1 MSVSSEVK
9 NNRILVVDDNP
20 SIHDDI
26 RKILCGSDR
35 DDRALLDAKA
45 LLFEEPS
52 EEVEEMVF
60 EVDSALQGQDGLAKV
75 AEASSAGRSYAVA
88 FVDVRMPPGWDGV
101 ETVTRIWQQFPDLQ
115 VVIMTAY
122 ADYSWAE
129 MIKQLGRSDKLVI
142 LKKPFD
148 TIEVLQLADALTHKW
163 MLNQEVKHR
172 LLNLDVLVNE
182 RTAELRDANEKLK
195 AEIAERM
202 QIERSLRLSEER
214 FSKAF
219 KASPIPLAIQ
229 SLLQEKFLDINEGF
243 QELTGYARADLI
255 GSSPDE
261 LRLWGDEGGGKAI
274 LKILHEQMSVRHL
287 ACSLRT
293 KQGEL
298 RHILI
303 SVELFELDG
312 QPFLLNIA
320 QDISEQMRLEQQ
332 LRQAQK
338 MEAVGQLAAGVAH
351 DFNNILTVVQG
362 YTGLLYDRQPPGSPD
377 AKALR
382 TIAGAADRATKLV
395 RQLLTFSRK
404 QFMQVQPMLIGDT
417 LSGMADMLPRLV
429 GENISV
435 QVIVAPD
442 LPLINADAGMVE
454 QLIMNLAVNARDA
467 MLSSGTLTI
476 RADAVDIS
484 PAALRKNPEARPG
497 RFVCI
502 SVADTGCGIA
512 PDVLPRIFEPF
523 FTTKGIGK
531 GTGLGLATVYGIV
544 KQHNGWIEVDSEV
557 GKGCR
562 FQAFIPADRPVPDTR
577 QTLQPTTLLVGG
589 NETVLVVEDEQDVR
603 DFVAEILKVHG
614 YTVYTSVS
622 GIEAF
627 QQWGHRC
634 RELDLLLTDLVMPG
648 GVSGRELAERLVLAN
663 ADLKV
668 IFTSGYSPGMAG
680 KDLALLDG
688 SNFLPKPHG
697 PSRLLKM
704 VRECLDRKH
713 TQTGKSTKVSS
724 PPLESPVAVM

>member
-9 NNRILVVDDNP
+9 NNRILVIDDNP

-484 PAALRKNPEARPG
+484 PAALRKNP
-497 RFVCI
+497 
-502 SVADTGCGIA
+502 
-512 PDVLPRIFEPF
+512 
-523 FTTKGIGK
+523 
-531 GTGLGLATVYGIV
+531 
-544 KQHNGWIEVDSEV
+544 
-557 GKGCR
+557 
-562 FQAFIPADRPVPDTR
+562 
-577 QTLQPTTLLVGG
+577 
-589 NETVLVVEDEQDVR
+589 
-603 DFVAEILKVHG
+603 
-614 YTVYTSVS
+614 
-622 GIEAF
+622 
-627 QQWGHRC
+627 
-634 RELDLLLTDLVMPG
+634 
-648 GVSGRELAERLVLAN
+648 
-663 ADLKV
+663 
-668 IFTSGYSPGMAG
+668 
-680 KDLALLDG
+680 
-688 SNFLPKPHG
+688 
-697 PSRLLKM
+697 
-704 VRECLDRKH
+704 
-713 TQTGKSTKVSS
+713 
-724 PPLESPVAVM
+724 